1 MTQDRIEIFIMAN
14 EGLFPPEKIDFLRQ
28 RLADADE
35 DRFARTAAFDFKNP
49 TVMLIISVLLG
60 GLGVDRFLLGEKKMG
75 VLKLLT
81 LGVCGILTVAD
92 WFSVRR
98 KTRELNYNNL
108 MRLLCEH

>member
-1 MTQDRIEIFIMAN
+1 MAKDRAEMFIEAN
-14 EGLFPPEKIDFLRQ
+14 EGCFPQEKVGFLKQ

-35 DRFARTAAFDFKNP
+35 ERFDSVAAFEFKEP
-49 TVMLIISVLLG
+49 DMMLIISLLLG

-81 LGVCGILTVAD
+81 LGGCGILTIID

-98 KTRELNYNNL
+98 KTRELNYNDL
-108 MRLLCEH
+108 MRLLCRH